1 MTLGA
6 VSIDKAVKELIDYK
20 KTLRNK
26 AERLVRLLTEQGVS
40 LAQMNASFMSIYDT
54 GALVKGIE
62 SRYEGAVGFVSSTA
76 AHSCFCEF
84 GTGIIGAQNPHPDV
98 AILGWR
104 YDVNNHGDLGWWYIG
119 RDGKAHWTK
128 GMPSRPYMY
137 ETAKMMEKFVAP
149 LAKEAFK

>member
-6 VSIDKAVKELIDYK
+6 VSINKAVKELVDYK
-20 KTLRNK
+20 KAMCSK

-40 LAQMNASFMSIYDT
+40 LAQMNAAFMSIYDT
-54 GALVKGIE
+54 GALVSGIE

-84 GTGIIGAQNPHPDV
+84 GTGVMGQRNPHPDV
-98 AILGWR
+98 ALLGWR
-104 YDVNNHGDLGWWYIG
+104 YDVNSHGDLGWWYIG
-119 RDGKAHWTK
+119 QDGKAHWTK

-137 ETAKMMEKFVAP
+137 ETAKMLEKFVVP